1 MNSSNIITN
10 PDTRFTELDG
20 IRGWA
25 SLSVLFYHV
34 FWEIFGVVIP
44 DFRNIFTATIFNGT
58 LSVTVFFV
66 LSGEAISIR
75 FWKRNDARFVQK
87 MALKR
92 YPRLTI
98 PIFFSC
104 LIVYVLMMS
113 HLTYSNEAA
122 VIVNRKDWLGSFLN
136 FTPSFIG
143 LIKHSMLEVY
153 LHHKPSISYNA
164 FLWTMKVEI
173 IGSFA
178 IFILLMIRI
187 SDIKKIIL
195 AWLIGLIL
203 LISEDFTACFLF
215 GMGIGYFR
223 AKGNFVKLVE
233 NRNFQIATIPLLL
246 IILIASG
253 IPQLSG
259 VSGQSVYK
267 PLYIIFSVAVVFL
280 AQESIAISNGLKNN
294 LSNFL
299 GKISFPLYLIQFS
312 VFISFTS
319 FEIIYFKTHSGLT
332 LSAVGLIA
340 ITTIAL
346 SLVLAYFFGI
356 IEKMAHWV
364 SGKLASFMFN
374 QYNKKP

>member
-10 PDTRFTELDG
+10 PDTRLTELDG

-34 FWEIFGVVIP
+34 FWEIFGIVIP

-66 LSGEAISIR
+66 LSGEAISIGY
-75 FWKRNDARFVQK
+75 WGKKDAKFVQK

-104 LIVYVLMMS
+104 LIVYVLMIS

-122 VIVNRKDWLGSFLN
+122 DFVNRKDWLGSFLN
-136 FTPSFIG
+136 FSPSFIG

-153 LHHKPSISYNA
+153 IHHKPSLSYNA
-164 FLWTMKVEI
+164 FLWTMKVEM

-178 IFILLMIRI
+178 IFILLMFKI
-187 SDIKKIIL
+187 SDIKKVVL
-195 AWLIGLIL
+195 AGLIGLVL

-215 GMGIGYFR
+215 GMVIGYYR
-223 AKGNFVKLVE
+223 TKGNFVKLGE
-233 NRNFQIATIPLLL
+233 NRNFQIAAIPLLL

-280 AQESIAISNGLKNN
+280 AQESIAISNG
-294 LSNFL
+294 
-299 GKISFPLYLIQFS
+299 
-312 VFISFTS
+312 
-319 FEIIYFKTHSGLT
+319 
-332 LSAVGLIA
+332 
-340 ITTIAL
+340 
-346 SLVLAYFFGI
+346 
-356 IEKMAHWV
+356 
-364 SGKLASFMFN
+364 
-374 QYNKKP
+374 